1 MEYLIAGIAY
11 FVFVFFKAF
20 QQRNV
25 AFLHYKMVLP
35 VSYCLAGTE
44 VFVYALI
51 TFSVIKAGGL
61 TTDLLWYVFAV
72 GTGGGLGAMLGM
84 KLHHMAT
91 SRTPGEKKVK
101 FEGKVDCDG
110 ETKPKTT
117 MGPFGE
123 YDG

>member
-1 MEYLIAGIAY
+1 MEYLIAGLAY

-35 VSYCLAGTE
+35 VSYALAGTE

-61 TTDLLWYVFAV
+61 TLELLWYVAAV
-72 GTGGGLGAMLGM
+72 GTGGGLGAMVGM
-84 KLHHMAT
+84 KMHELAT
-91 SRTPGEKKVK
+91 RVTSGDRKVK
-101 FEGKVDCDG
+101 FEGNENCKGGD
-110 ETKPKTT
+110 K
-117 MGPFGE
+117 
-123 YDG
+123 